1 MNSRH
6 NLLLQIAVITLL
18 SRLPWVA
25 SQVWWVRADPPWNL
39 KIYKIPRKIFL
50 IVRRVRKFIFKISH
64 KWDKLPPWSC
74 WNLFQKHELKWMGWW
89 EHKTLRYALKI
100 MKTKFI
106 FFMFSSS
113 HSCMWPSVS
122 CSHAPNNWIKLW
134 SAARLQTITM
144 SACAIYRHAPPGVT
158 HEQWHQWSGSRPHF
172 QFILLQIWVGREPH
186 AATWSLAWSA
196 PAHTSL
202 TKTGVGHFSFQR
214 VTFTGGN
221 SEERPWWDICAR
233 AMIVNAFDNANID
246 TPCLPSDWGL
256 FSWCTIVQR
265 SAPGAWWCPP
275 APGDLTWGWLALVTT
290 LSEDQ
295 TKHSHHSVWLE
306 SFSHERSIFMKC
318 K

>member
-186 AATWSLAWSA
+186 LPPGHRPGQPPPTPHSQRLAWA
-196 PAHTSL
+196 TS
-202 TKTGVGHFSFQR
+202 HFREWHSLKETQR
-214 VTFTGGN
+214 RGPGETTV
-221 SEERPWWDICAR
+221 P
-233 AMIVNAFDNANID
+233 
-246 TPCLPSDWGL
+246 
-256 FSWCTIVQR
+256 VQW
-265 SAPGAWWCPP
+265 S
-275 APGDLTWGWLALVTT
+275 
-290 LSEDQ
+290 
-295 TKHSHHSVWLE
+295 
-306 SFSHERSIFMKC
+306 
-318 K
+318 

>member
-144 SACAIYRHAPPGVT
+144 SAPV
-158 HEQWHQWSGSRPHF
+158 
-172 QFILLQIWVGREPH
+172 QF
-186 AATWSLAWSA
+186 
-196 PAHTSL
+196 
-202 TKTGVGHFSFQR
+202 
-214 VTFTGGN
+214 
-221 SEERPWWDICAR
+221 
-233 AMIVNAFDNANID
+233 ID
-246 TPCLPSDWGL
+246 TPRQAWHMSSDISGQAPDLISNLFCYRSELGGSLTCHLVTGL
-256 FSWCTIVQR
+256 VSPR
-265 SAPGAWWCPP
+265 PH
-275 APGDLTWGWLALVTT
+275 LTHKDSRGPLLISESDIHWRKLRGEALVRH
-290 LSEDQ
+290 LCPCND
-295 TKHSHHSVWLE
+295 
-306 SFSHERSIFMKC
+306 R
-318 K
+318 